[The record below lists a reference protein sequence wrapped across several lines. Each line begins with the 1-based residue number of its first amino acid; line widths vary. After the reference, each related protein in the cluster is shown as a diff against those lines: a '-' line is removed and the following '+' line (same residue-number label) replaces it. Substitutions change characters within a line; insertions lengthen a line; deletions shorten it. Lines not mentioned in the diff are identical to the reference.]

1 MAITRSQMGSQLRGD
16 RMPAKSKKQ
25 QRFMAAVAN
34 NPEFAE
40 EVGVPKKVGEK
51 FMKMKKGYKAGGK
64 LNMVKGPD
72 GKMVPDYAADGKGKM
87 KKGGKVKKY
96 QMGGMASM
104 MREAPQDE
112 STMKGRKGKKLPA
125 PRRAPYDDS
134 GTGLGGGPKGGPK
147 GGGPM
152 TGPKPMTGG
161 PMPPK
166 KKKKRAPMGGG
177 GMGGAMPMM
186 KKGGKVR
193 GCGMARGGAVRS
205 CKMVKM
211 KGS

>member
-112 STMKGRKGKKLPA
+112 STMKGRKRRTPSMPA
-125 PRRAPYDDS
+125 PEMAPPRPLPP
-134 GTGLGGGPKGGPK
+134 T
-147 GGGPM
+147 
-152 TGPKPMTGG
+152 
-161 PMPPK
+161 PK
-166 KKKKRAPMGGG
+166 KKRRDPREGGPGMPQMPTMKAGGKVKK
-177 GMGGAMPMM
+177 M
-186 KKGGKVR
+186 KSGGKVR
-193 GCGMARGGAVRS
+193 GCGMAKQGVRAA
-205 CKMVKM
+205 KMVTM

>member
-1 MAITRSQMGSQLRGD
+1 
-16 RMPAKSKKQ
+16 MPAKSKKQ

-87 KKGGKVKKY
+87 KKGGKVQKY

-112 STMKGRKGKKLPA
+112 STMKGRK
-125 PRRAPYDDS
+125 RRALSMPE
-134 GTGLGGGPKGGPK
+134 PEMAP
-147 GGGPM
+147 
-152 TGPKPMTGG
+152 PKPL
-161 PMPPK
+161 PPKPK
-166 KKKKRAPMGGG
+166 KKRQGPRGGP
-177 GMGGAMPMM
+177 GMPQMPMM
-186 KKGGKVR
+186 EKGGKVKKMKSGGKVR
-193 GCGMARGGAVRS
+193 GCGMAKQGVRAA
-205 CKMVKM
+205 KMVTM

>member
-1 MAITRSQMGSQLRGD
+1 MAITRSQMGSQVRGD

-25 QRFMAAVAN
+25 QRFMAVVAN

-112 STMKGRKGKKLPA
+112 SLMKGRKRRTPA
-125 PRRAPYDDS
+125 MPEGELAP
-134 GTGLGGGPKGGPK
+134 
-147 GGGPM
+147 
-152 TGPKPMTGG
+152 PKPL
-161 PMPPK
+161 PPKPK
-166 KKKKRAPMGGG
+166 KKRQGPRGGP
-177 GMGGAMPMM
+177 GMPQMPMM
-186 KKGGKVR
+186 NKGGKVKKMKSGGKVR
-193 GCGMARGGAVRS
+193 GCGMAKQGVRAA
-205 CKMVKM
+205 KMVTM

>member
-1 MAITRSQMGSQLRGD
+1 MAISRSQMGSQLRGD

-34 NPEFAE
+34 NPEFAKE
-40 EVGVPKKVGEK
+40 TGVPKKVGEK

-112 STMKGRKGKKLPA
+112 STMKGRK
-125 PRRAPYDDS
+125 RRALSMPE
-134 GTGLGGGPKGGPK
+134 PERAP
-147 GGGPM
+147 
-152 TGPKPMTGG
+152 PKPL
-161 PMPPK
+161 PPKPK
-166 KKKKRAPMGGG
+166 KKRQGPRGGP
-177 GMGGAMPMM
+177 GMPQMPMM
-186 KKGGKVR
+186 EKGGKVKKMKSGGKVR
-193 GCGMARGGAVRS
+193 GCGMAKQGVRAA
-205 CKMVKM
+205 KMVTM

>member
-112 STMKGRKGKKLPA
+112 STMKGRKRRTPSMPA
-125 PRRAPYDDS
+125 PEMAPPRP
-134 GTGLGGGPKGGPK
+134 LPPK
-147 GGGPM
+147 
-152 TGPKPMTGG
+152 
-161 PMPPK
+161 PK
-166 KKKKRAPMGGG
+166 KKRRDPREGGP
-177 GMGGAMPMM
+177 GMPQMPTM
-186 KKGGKVR
+186 KAGGKV
-193 GCGMARGGAVRS
+193 
-205 CKMVKM
+205 KKM
-211 KGS
+211 KSGVGS